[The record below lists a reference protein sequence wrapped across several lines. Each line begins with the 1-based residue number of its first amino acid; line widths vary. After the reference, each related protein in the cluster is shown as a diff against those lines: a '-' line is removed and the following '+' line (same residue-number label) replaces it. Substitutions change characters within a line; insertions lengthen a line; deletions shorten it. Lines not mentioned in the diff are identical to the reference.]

1 MDITTKIVT
10 VIVYLLIFLA
20 LYSLFKFIYS
30 YFTMQHRMKSS
41 DYDDELLNESLNESN
56 WIETMG
62 TFTGK
67 KRHVVTRSFKLLVP
81 KKEYYEYEIVYNTE
95 QGKKSVWYQFYPV
108 PEPLDDFEGV
118 VVKLKYNVKKPW
130 IIKIVDLY
138 PEESE

>member
-1 MDITTKIVT
+1 MDITTKIVMIF
-10 VIVYLLIFLA
+10 VYILIIICIFSIIKIV
-20 LYSLFKFIYS
+20 YS
-30 YFTMQHRMKSS
+30 YFTMQHKMKSS
-41 DYDDELLNESLNESN
+41 DYDDELLNESD

-67 KRHVVTRSFKLLVP
+67 KRYVISRSFKLLVP

-108 PEPLDDFEGV
+108 PEPLDDFKGV
-118 VVKLKYNVKKPW
+118 VVKLKYNVKKSW

-138 PEESE
+138 PEESD

>member
-1 MDITTKIVT
+1 MDITTKIVMIF
-10 VIVYLLIFLA
+10 VYILIIICIFSIIKIVY
-20 LYSLFKFIYS
+20 SH
-30 YFTMQHRMKSS
+30 FTMQHKMKSS
-41 DYDDELLNESLNESN
+41 DYDDELLNESD
-56 WIETMG
+56 WIETTG

-67 KRHVVTRSFKLLVP
+67 KRYVISRSFKLLVP

-118 VVKLKYNVKKPW
+118 VVKLKYNVKKSW

-138 PEESE
+138 PEESD

>member
-1 MDITTKIVT
+1 MDITTKIVMIF
-10 VIVYLLIFLA
+10 VYILIIICIFSIIKIV
-20 LYSLFKFIYS
+20 YS
-30 YFTMQHRMKSS
+30 YFTMQHKMKSS
-41 DYDDELLNESLNESN
+41 DYDDELLNESD
-56 WIETMG
+56 WIETTG

-67 KRHVVTRSFKLLVP
+67 KRYMISRSFKLLVP

-118 VVKLKYNVKKPW
+118 VVKLKYNVKKSW

-138 PEESE
+138 PEETD

>member
-1 MDITTKIVT
+1 MKQKIE
-10 VIVYLLIFLA
+10 
-20 LYSLFKFIYS
+20 
-30 YFTMQHRMKSS
+30 SS
-41 DYDDELLNESLNESN
+41 DYDDESLNESD

-130 IIKIVDLY
+130 IIRIVDLY

>member
-1 MDITTKIVT
+1 MDITTKIVMIF
-10 VIVYLLIFLA
+10 VYILIIICIFSIIKIV
-20 LYSLFKFIYS
+20 YS
-30 YFTMQHRMKSS
+30 YFTMQHKMKSS
-41 DYDDELLNESLNESN
+41 DYDDELLNESD
-56 WIETMG
+56 WIETTG

-67 KRHVVTRSFKLLVP
+67 KRYVISRSFKLLLP

-118 VVKLKYNVKKPW
+118 VVKLKYNVKKSW

-138 PEESE
+138 PEETD